1 MSTAVDSGPRME
13 AEALLRAD
21 PAELPGEQVDA
32 GMGACFAAVNTAA
45 WKLSRYVLEC
55 SRAKA
60 GTLERVPAR
69 RRAGKV
75 VAESLGWSE
84 SYAASRI
91 EFARQVLERLP
102 RLGAEMAAGRL
113 EERKAAVIVD
123 LVADLD
129 DAQAREVVEEIIDAA
144 AGLPYTALRQRVAR
158 VAAAV
163 DPDWWERRRAAAVA
177 RRRVTLRSA
186 PSGAAELC
194 GLDLPEDPAQDAHDR
209 IVALAAAARRR
220 LARAG
225 IRVSVG
231 EVECEVMLTLTG
243 PAGAGMYDLDVVDHV
258 TTTFGGPTDTDN
270 NGGGPDHGP
279 DDGPDGGPGG
289 GPEDPGDG
297 PDRGPDSG
305 PDDSRRKDSEL
316 DDVGPDDRGPDDRES
331 ASDCAG
337 DGEPEPEP
345 VADGP
350 VAGVNDCNDASDVSG
365 GPGEGGAGSE
375 CQAPVVGFRA
385 RTVLRLELRTV
396 LGLDRRPGE
405 LPGHGPIANPEAVA
419 MAWARRHQRWRIALY

>member
-1 MSTAVDSGPRME
+1 MSTVVDSEPRVGTE
-13 AEALLRAD
+13 TLLCAVD
-21 PAELPGEQVDA
+21 PAELCGEQVDA
-32 GMGACFAAVNTAA
+32 GMSACFAAVNTAA
-45 WKLSRYVLEC
+45 WQLSRYVLEC

-60 GTLERVPAR
+60 GTLERVVTR

-84 SYAASRI
+84 SYASSRI

-129 DAQAREVVEEIIDAA
+129 DTQAREVVDQIIDAA
-144 AGLPYTALRQRVAR
+144 AGLPYTALRQQVAR

-243 PAGAGMYDLDVVDHV
+243 PAGAGMYDLDVVEHV
-258 TTTFGGPTDTDN
+258 TTLYGGPPSTDN
-270 NGGGPDHGP
+270 DGGGPDGGPGEDDGP
-279 DDGPDGGPGG
+279 DDGPDGPDDGPDDWGPAGDGPDGPDQPGTDPGEPAGPDRPDGPVGPADDVPVGLRDDGPPDASPGG
-289 GPEDPGDG
+289 GPDRDPEPGSESRPADGD
-297 PDRGPDSG
+297 RAA
-305 PDDSRRKDSEL
+305 E
-316 DDVGPDDRGPDDRES
+316 
-331 ASDCAG
+331 C
-337 DGEPEPEP
+337 GEP
-345 VADGP
+345 A
-350 VAGVNDCNDASDVSG
+350 
-365 GPGEGGAGSE
+365 
-375 CQAPVVGFRA
+375 VVGFRA

-405 LPGHGPIANPEAVA
+405 LPGYGPIANPEAVA